1 MSSSA
6 PAATPLL
13 SRVTCPQCWHKFQ
26 PEDVL
31 WISEHQDLFN
41 LDSRVPN
48 AQLRFLPSRFTPQAE
63 AIDPRGFPC
72 HRLACPRCHLEVAR
86 PMMELATF
94 FLSIIGSPGSGK
106 SYFLAAMAR
115 QLRRTLPIKFATAFS
130 DADATFN
137 MRLKQYE
144 QSLFANARPDQL
156 QELQELVHKT
166 QLEGDGYAD
175 VNFGNQS
182 VRYARPYLFT
192 MRLQENHPN
201 EERRGYGRTVCLYDN
216 AGESYLPGQ
225 DSAAAPV
232 TRHLAESSMLFFV
245 FDPLQD
251 SRFRRM
257 DDSMNEGIIDKS
269 HLGSQEGVFEE
280 AATRI
285 RRFAGLASSQKYNK
299 PVTVIVTKCD
309 RWLHLLYENPR
320 ELNAIRLARLTS
332 DLAVR
337 PEQAVD
343 VSLIDRVSNKIRKLL
358 LSTSTEIVSAVENF
372 SKQVRY
378 IPVSATGWSTYV
390 DKKTG
395 RPVIRPGDAEPFWAE
410 VPFLYAMANSSL
422 GLIPKVRD
430 NTQTDD

>member
-1 MSSSA
+1 MST
-6 PAATPLL
+6 ATPLL
-13 SRVTCPQCWHKFQ
+13 PRVTCPQCWHKFQ

-48 AQLRFLPSRFTPQAE
+48 AQLRFLPSRFSPNAE

-86 PMMELATF
+86 PMMELQTF
-94 FLSIIGSPGSGK
+94 FLSIIGAPSSGK
-106 SYFLAAMAR
+106 SYFLAAMSR
-115 QLRRTLPIKFATAFS
+115 QLRRMLPIKFATAFA

-144 QSLFANARPDQL
+144 QSLFANPRPDQL
-156 QELQELVHKT
+156 QEMQELILKT
-166 QLEGDGYAD
+166 QTTGDEYGYAA
-175 VNFGNQS
+175 VNYGNQS
-182 VRYARPYLFT
+182 VMYALPYLFT

-201 EERRGYGRTVCLYDN
+201 IERRGFGRTICLFDN
-216 AGESYLPGQ
+216 AGESFLPGQ
-225 DSAAAPV
+225 EKASAPV
-232 TRHLAESSMLFFV
+232 TRHLAEASMLFFV

-251 SRFRRM
+251 SRFRRL
-257 DDSMNEGIIDKS
+257 DESLNEGVTDKS

-285 RRFAGLASSQKYNK
+285 RRFAGLATNQKYNR

-309 RWLHLLYENPR
+309 RWLHLVFDNPR
-320 ELNAIRLARLTS
+320 DLSAYAHAAWTS
-332 DLAVR
+332 PDGTSR
-337 PEQAVD
+337 PQLGMD
-343 VSLIDRVSNKIRKLL
+343 TTLIDKVSQRIRKLL
-358 LSTSTEIVSAVENF
+358 ISTCTEIVSAAENF

-378 IPVSATGWSTYV
+378 IPVSATGWSTHV
-390 DKKTG
+390 DAATG
-395 RPVIRPGDAEPFWAE
+395 RPMMRPGEVEPFWAE

-422 GLIPKVRD
+422 GLIPKIRD
-430 NTQTDD
+430 GKLEL

>member
-1 MSSSA
+1 ML
-6 PAATPLL
+6 T
-13 SRVTCPQCWHKFQ
+13 RVTCPQCWHKFQ

-86 PMMELATF
+86 PMLELATF

-115 QLRRTLPIKFATAFS
+115 QLRRLLPIKFSTAFA

-166 QLEGDGYAD
+166 QVEGDGYAD

-201 EERRGYGRTVCLYDN
+201 IERRGYGRTICLYDN

-251 SRFRRM
+251 SRFRRLE
-257 DDSMNEGIIDKS
+257 DSLNDGIVDKS

-285 RRFAGLASSQKYNK
+285 RRFAGLSSSQKYNR

-309 RWLHLLYENPR
+309 RWLHLLFENPSEMSAFLPTR
-320 ELNAIRLARLTS
+320 LPAEDGTMRPQTAI
-332 DLAVR
+332 
-337 PEQAVD
+337 D
-343 VSLIDRVSNKIRKLL
+343 VGMIDRVSQRVRQLL
-358 LSTSTEIVSAVENF
+358 VATSTEIVSAVENF

-378 IPVSATGWSTYV
+378 IPVSATGWSTHV
-390 DKKTG
+390 DPKTG
-395 RPVIRPGDAEPFWAE
+395 RPVIRPGEAEPFWAE
-410 VPFLYAMANSSL
+410 VPFLYAMANSNL
-422 GLIPKVRD
+422 GLIPRIRD
-430 NTQTDD
+430 GKPVT

>member
-1 MSSSA
+1 MSTT
-6 PAATPLL
+6 ATPLL

-48 AQLRFLPSRFTPQAE
+48 AQLRFLPSRFTPQGE
-63 AIDPRGFPC
+63 AIDSRGFPC

-115 QLRRTLPIKFATAFS
+115 QLRRTLPIKFATAFA

-144 QSLFANARPDQL
+144 SSLFANARPDQL

-175 VNFGNQS
+175 VNYGNQS

-192 MRLQENHPN
+192 MRLQETHANV
-201 EERRGYGRTVCLYDN
+201 ERRGYGRTVCLYDN

-257 DDSMNEGIIDKS
+257 EDSMNEGVTDKS

-285 RRFAGLASSQKYNK
+285 RRFAGLSSSQKYNR

-320 ELNAIRLARLTS
+320 ELNAIRLARLTN
-332 DLAVR
+332 DLSVR

-343 VSLIDRVSNKIRKLL
+343 VGLIDQVSNKIRKLL

-378 IPVSATGWSTYV
+378 IPVSATGWSTHV
-390 DKKTG
+390 DSKTG

-430 NTQTDD
+430 GNSAE